1 MDHIETVV
9 IGAGVVGLAVAAA
22 LAARGHEVLILEAER
37 AIGTGTS
44 SRNSEVLHA
53 GLYYPSESLKAR
65 LCIAGNARLYAYAQ
79 ARHIDHR
86 RCGKLIVASHAAQIP
101 RLEQIAANARGSGV
115 DTLDWLD
122 PQAAR
127 WHEPAL
133 ACAAALRSPTTGII
147 DSHALMLSLLADA
160 ENRGATLALDALLL
174 RASPDATGLLLEVGS
189 AAAPERPPT
198 RVHAQA
204 LFNCAGLHA
213 QRLAAC
219 IDGLS
224 PGSIPPTFYAK
235 GRYFSCARK
244 PPFSHLIYPV
254 PEDGGLGVHL
264 TLDLAGQARFG
275 PDVEWI
281 DAIEYG
287 VDPRAADGFYAA
299 IRQYWPDLPDHTL
312 QPAYAGIRPKL
323 TGPGAPAADFRIDGP
338 DVHGVAGLVNLFGIE
353 SPGLTASLA
362 LADHA
367 VACWPG

>member
-1 MDHIETVV
+1 MDHVETVV

-53 GLYYPSESLKAR
+53 GIYYSPGSLKAR
-65 LCIAGNARLYAYAQ
+65 LCVDGNARLYAYAQ
-79 ARHIDHR
+79 ARHIGHR
-86 RCGKLIVASHAAQIP
+86 RCGKLIVASSTAQIP
-101 RLEQIAANARGSGV
+101 RLEQIDANARASGV
-115 DTLDWLD
+115 DTLAWLD
-122 PQAAR
+122 APAVR
-127 WHEPAL
+127 RHEPAL
-133 ACAAALRSPTTGII
+133 ACAAALHSPTTGII

-160 ENRGATLALDALLL
+160 ENHGATLALDALLL
-174 RASPDATGLLLEVGS
+174 RARVETTGLLLDVGS
-189 AAAPERPPT
+189 AAAPEQAPT
-198 RVHAQA
+198 RLHARA

-213 QRLAAC
+213 QRLAAA

-224 PGSIPPTFYAK
+224 PAHIPPVFYAK
-235 GRYFSCARK
+235 GRYFSCART

-275 PDVEWI
+275 PDVEWV
-281 DAIEYG
+281 DAIEYS

-299 IRQYWPDLPDHTL
+299 IRQYWPDLPNQAL

-323 TGPGAPAADFRIDGP
+323 SGPGAPAADFRVDGP
-338 DVHGVAGLVNLFGIE
+338 AVHGVAGLVNLFGIE

-367 VACWPG
+367 LACWPG